1 MPHLGLGGYMKRRDY
16 LKNIGL
22 SSLGMAVM
30 NSEAQA
36 AELLEAP
43 KVPQKV
49 WNYGR
54 TDPEKKRDAELF
66 SKTFFNAHE
75 MATMKVLV
83 DIIIPADSRGPSA
96 SATGVPAF
104 IEFMAKDKP
113 ELQTPIRGGFRWLDS
128 ESIKRFE
135 KKFIQLS
142 ETQKIE
148 IVEDI
153 AYPKKV
159 KPGLSQGT
167 NFFSL
172 MRNLTATGYWSSKE
186 GIKDIGYKGNVPNNW
201 DGVPADI
208 LKEFG
213 VSY

>member
-1 MPHLGLGGYMKRRDY
+1 MKRRDY
-16 LKNIGL
+16 LKNISL
-22 SSLGMAVM
+22 SSLGLAAFNPDLQV
-30 NSEAQA
+30 
-36 AELLEAP
+36 AELIEAP

-66 SKTFFNAHE
+66 AKTFFNAHE
-75 MATMKVLV
+75 MATLKILS

-96 SATGVPAF
+96 SATGVPTF

-113 ELQTPIRGGFRWLDS
+113 ELQTPLRGGLRWMDS
-128 ESIKRFE
+128 ESIKRFNT
-135 KKFIQLS
+135 KFKSITAAQ
-142 ETQKIE
+142 QIE

-153 AYPKKV
+153 AYPNKV
-159 KPGLSQGT
+159 KPGFSHGT

-186 GIKDIGYKGNVPNNW
+186 GIKDIAYKGNVPNMW
-201 DGVPADI
+201 EGVPADI

-213 VSY
+213 VSYES

>member
-1 MPHLGLGGYMKRRDY
+1 MKRRDY
-16 LKNIGL
+16 LKNL
-22 SSLGMAVM
+22 SLTSLGLAAM
-30 NSEAQA
+30 SPEIHA
-36 AELLEAP
+36 AELLDKP

-54 TDPEKKRDAELF
+54 TDPEKKRDAKLF
-66 SKTFFNAHE
+66 ADTFFNAHE
-75 MATMKVLV
+75 MATLKVLV
-83 DIIIPADSRGPSA
+83 DIIIPADERGPSA
-96 SATGVPAF
+96 SATGVPDF
-104 IEFMAKDKP
+104 IEFMAKDSP
-113 ELQTPIRGGFRWLDS
+113 NFQTPIRGGLRWLDS
-128 ESIKRFE
+128 ESNKRFN
-135 KKFIQLS
+135 KKFIEIS
-142 ETQKIE
+142 NSQKIE

-208 LKEFG
+208 LNEFG
-213 VSY
+213 VGY

>member
-1 MPHLGLGGYMKRRDY
+1 MKRRDY
-16 LKNIGL
+16 LKNISL
-22 SSLGMAVM
+22 TSLGLAAM
-30 NSEAQA
+30 NPEMHA
-36 AELLEAP
+36 AELLDKP
-43 KVPQKV
+43 KVPAPKA

-54 TDPEKKRDAELF
+54 TDPEKKRDAKLF
-66 SKTFFNAHE
+66 AETYLNAHE
-75 MATMKVLV
+75 IATITILS
-83 DIIIPADSRGPSA
+83 DIIIPADERGPSA
-96 SATGVPAF
+96 SQTGVPEF
-104 IEFMAKDKP
+104 IGFMVKDKP
-113 ELQTPIRGGFRWLDS
+113 ELQVPIRGGLRWLDS

-142 ETQKIE
+142 QAQKIA
-148 IVEDI
+148 IVDDI

-159 KPGLSQGT
+159 KPGYSQGT

-201 DGVPADI
+201 DGVPSEI

-213 VSY
+213 VNYDS